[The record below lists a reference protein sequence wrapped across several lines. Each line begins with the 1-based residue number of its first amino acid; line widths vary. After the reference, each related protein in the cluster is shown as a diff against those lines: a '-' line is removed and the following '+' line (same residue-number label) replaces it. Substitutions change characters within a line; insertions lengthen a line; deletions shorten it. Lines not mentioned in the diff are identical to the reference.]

1 MKIFLTGANG
11 LVGSFVL
18 KQLISEGHEAILLLR
33 PHANTEAISEILSSC
48 ETVQGDLFDIGLL
61 AKAMETC
68 DAVVHCA
75 GKVSFDPRKT
85 AEIYET
91 NVQGTANVV
100 NACLLAGIKKLVHVS
115 SIAALGRKDNAT
127 VIDEK
132 AKWEDGALNSPYAKS
147 KYLAELEVF
156 RGAEEGLDISI
167 VNPSIV
173 IGPGA
178 EHRSSTKLLAW
189 VKKMPWFYPKGYVNI
204 VDVRDVANSICQLL
218 ILWHPNRLILNSST
232 ILYKDFYSIVYQAL
246 GFNGKMYCLPTF
258 LLRCIAFLHSI
269 KRFFTGGEPL
279 LTRESIKLI
288 NKKHEYKSLYYNTL
302 MEKKLTPPE
311 ESISWALK
319 KMYNK

>member
-18 KQLISEGHEAILLLR
+18 KQLLSEGHEAVILLR
-33 PHANTEAISEILSSC
+33 PNAKTEAISAMLPSC
-48 ETVQGDLFDIGLL
+48 QTIQGDLLDIGLL
-61 AKAMETC
+61 VKAMDTC

-85 AEIYET
+85 VEIYES

-100 NACLLAGIKKLVHVS
+100 NSCLISGVKKLIHVS
-115 SIAALGRKDNAT
+115 SIAALGRKEQST
-127 VIDEK
+127 EIDEK
-132 AKWEDGALNSPYAKS
+132 AKWEDGNLNSFYAKS

-173 IGPGA
+173 IGPGD

-189 VKKMPWFYPKGYVNI
+189 VKKMPWFYPRGYLNI

-218 ILWHPNRLILNSST
+218 VWPHPNRLILNSAT
-232 ILYKDFYSIVYQAL
+232 ISYHDFYSIVRQTL
-246 GFNGKMYCLPTF
+246 GVKGKMYCIPSF
-258 LLRCIAFLHSI
+258 LLRCFAFLHSI

-279 LTRESIKLI
+279 LTKESLKLI
-288 NKKHEYKSLYYNTL
+288 NKKYVYKSLYYNTL
-302 MEKKLTPPE
+302 IGKELITPE
-311 ESISWALK
+311 ESIPWALK
-319 KMYNK
+319 EMSKQ